1 MRSKISVIPNTTKN
15 ISGEDAKKLFSL
27 LLSAGSVALP
37 EESRSFL
44 PYLEGTDAVFLPE
57 DKLFDGAD
65 VIFVLGGDGSV
76 IDAAR
81 RTAKYGIPM
90 IGVNFGTVGYLSEI
104 EIGDVESVER
114 VIFGCCPIEN
124 RVMLDIEIENRHS
137 GEVRTITALNEAL
150 LTNGPITRLMDIE
163 LMCDGVTVDVCR
175 ANGLVIATPTGS
187 TGYSMSA
194 GGPVLDPRLDCLCIT
209 PVCSHLLRNR
219 PFILN
224 GSSELEL
231 SNIRCEGN
239 TIYLS
244 ADGRDVLEIDS
255 STFLRVRRSETV
267 TRLIRAK
274 EDGFLGVLNR
284 KMWAQK

>member
-1 MRSKISVIPNTTKN
+1 MRSKISVIPNTTKDL
-15 ISGEDAKKLFSL
+15 SRPEAKKLFEL
-27 LLSAGSVALP
+27 LLSAGNVALP
-37 EESRSFL
+37 ENSREFL
-44 PYLEGTDAVFLPE
+44 PYLEGTDALFCSE
-57 DKLFDGAD
+57 DRLFENSDI
-65 VIFVLGGDGSV
+65 IFVLGGDGSV

-90 IGVNFGTVGYLSEI
+90 TGVNFGTVGYLSEI
-104 EIGDVESVER
+104 EIGDIDTVEKVL
-114 VIFGCCPIEN
+114 FGCCPIEN
-124 RVMLDIEIENRHS
+124 RVMLDIEIRNSATGAHH
-137 GEVRTITALNEAL
+137 TITALNEAL

-163 LMCDGVTVDVCR
+163 LRCDGVTVDVCR

-224 GSSELEL
+224 GNSELEL
-231 SNIRCEGN
+231 RNIRCDGN

-244 ADGRDVLEIDS
+244 SDGRDVVEIS
-255 STFLRVRRSETV
+255 SETTINVRRSETV

>member
-1 MRSKISVIPNTTKN
+1 MRSRISVIPNTTKDL
-15 ISGEDAKKLFSL
+15 SRPEAKKLFEL
-27 LLSAGSVALP
+27 LLSAGTVVLP
-37 EESRSFL
+37 ESARGFL
-44 PYLEGTDAVFLPE
+44 PYLSNTDAGFLPE
-57 DKLFDGAD
+57 EELFKGTDI
-65 VIFVLGGDGSV
+65 IFVLGGDGSV

-90 IGVNFGTVGYLSEI
+90 TGVNFGTVGYLSEI
-104 EIGDVESVER
+104 EIGDLETVER
-114 VIFGCCPIEN
+114 VLFGCCPIEN
-124 RVMLDIEIENRHS
+124 RVMLDIEIENGAT
-137 GEVRTITALNEAL
+137 GELRTITALNEAL
-150 LTNGPITRLMDIE
+150 LTNGPITRLMDVE
-163 LMCDGVTVDVCR
+163 LRCDGVTADVCR

-224 GSSELEL
+224 GNSELEL
-231 SNIRCEGN
+231 RNIRCEGN

-244 ADGRDVLEIDS
+244 SDGRDVLEITS
-255 STFLRVRRSETV
+255 ETAVRIRRSETV

-274 EDGFLGVLNR
+274 ADGFLGVLNR